1 MRKYCSNGFTLLEM
15 VVAVAIFAVMAS
27 IAYSGLNHTIKTG
40 NQVSE
45 SNQRLSELQFA
56 LSYFS
61 RDWLQVS
68 SRKVRN
74 QYGDEESNIVIEDNS
89 ISFTRSGWSNLL
101 QRKRS
106 NLQRV
111 QYLVLDSKL
120 VRRHWLS
127 LDQGIGEEPFDS
139 VMLHNVKTLE
149 INFVDS
155 ADKNID
161 SWPNEIIQD
170 GSSSPIALKIAVEI
184 ASLGKTWRYLEIPDG
199 AL

>member
-1 MRKYCSNGFTLLEM
+1 MRSIRNRGFTLLEM
-15 VVAVAIFAVMAS
+15 VVAVAIFAIMAA
-27 IAYSGLNHTIKTG
+27 IAYTGLNHTIKVG

-61 RDWLQVS
+61 SDWLQVS
-68 SRKVRN
+68 PRKVRN
-74 QYGDEESNIVIEDNS
+74 QYGDEENNIIIADNS
-89 ISFTRSGWSNLL
+89 VSFTRSGWANLL

-111 QYLVLDSKL
+111 QYLLIDNKL

-127 LDQGIGEEPFDS
+127 LDQGIGEEPLES
-139 VMLHNVKTLE
+139 VLLHNVNALE
-149 INFVDS
+149 VQLVDAS
-155 ADKNID
+155 EKAID
-161 SWPNEIIQD
+161 AWPEDLVRDERQ
-170 GSSSPIALKIAVEI
+170 PIALKFGVEI
-184 ASLGKTWRYLEIPDG
+184 SQLGKTWRYLEIPNG

>member
-1 MRKYCSNGFTLLEM
+1 MRIHRIVGFTLLEM
-15 VVAVAIFAVMAS
+15 VVAVAIFAVMAG
-27 IAYSGLNHTIKTG
+27 IAYGGLNQTIKTG

-74 QYGDEESNIVIEDNS
+74 QYGDEESNIIIEDNS
-89 ISFTRSGWSNLL
+89 ISFTRSGWTNLL

-111 QYLVLDSKL
+111 QYLVVDDKL

-139 VMLHNVKTLE
+139 VMLHNVKALK
-149 INFVDS
+149 INFIDV
-155 ADKNID
+155 AENAMD
-161 SWPNEIIQD
+161 SWPNELIQD
-170 GSSSPIALKIAVEI
+170 GSPPIALKIGVEI
-184 ASLGKTWRYLEIPDG
+184 TRLGKIWRYLEIPDG

>member
-1 MRKYCSNGFTLLEM
+1 MRTIRIGGFTLLEM
-15 VVAVAIFAVMAS
+15 VVAVAIFAVMAG
-27 IAYSGLNHTIKTG
+27 IAYGGLNQTIKTG
-40 NQVSE
+40 SQVSE

-74 QYGDEESNIVIEDNS
+74 QYGDEESNIVIADNGV
-89 ISFTRSGWSNLL
+89 SFTHSGWANLL

-111 QYLVLDSKL
+111 QYLLIDSNL

-139 VMLHNVKTLE
+139 VLLHNVNSLE
-149 INFVDS
+149 IVF
-155 ADKNID
+155 ID
-161 SWPNEIIQD
+161 AAEKAIESWPNELIQD
-170 GSSSPIALKIAVEI
+170 GSKPIAIKISVEI
-184 ASLGKTWRYLEIPDG
+184 AKLGQTWRYLEIPDG

>member
-1 MRKYCSNGFTLLEM
+1 MYRFRISGFTLLEM
-15 VVAVAIFAVMAS
+15 IVAVAIFAVMAS
-27 IAYSGLNHTIKTG
+27 IAYAGLNHTIKTG
-40 NQVSE
+40 NQVNE
-45 SNQRLSELQFA
+45 SNQRLSEIQFA
-56 LSYFS
+56 LSYFD

-74 QYGDEESNIVIEDNS
+74 QYGDEEHNIIIADNN
-89 ISFTRSGWSNLL
+89 IHFTRGGWPNLL

-111 QYLVLDSKL
+111 QYLLVDDQL

-139 VMLHNVKTLE
+139 VLLHNVKALE
-149 INFVDS
+149 INF
-155 ADKNID
+155 ID
-161 SWPNEIIQD
+161 LAEKSIDTWPNELSQN
-170 GSSSPIALKIAVEI
+170 GSQPVALKIVIEI
-184 ASLGKTWRYLEIPDG
+184 AQTGKLWRYLEIPDG

>member
-1 MRKYCSNGFTLLEM
+1 MSNVRSTGFTLLEM
-15 VVAVAIFAVMAS
+15 IVAVAIFAIMAT
-27 IAYSGLNHTIKTG
+27 IAYTGLNHTIKVG
-40 NQVSE
+40 NQVNE
-45 SNQRLSELQFA
+45 SNLRLSELQFA

-74 QYGDEESNIVIEDNS
+74 QYGDEENNIIIADNS
-89 ISFTRSGWSNLL
+89 VSFTRGGWTNLL

-111 QYLVLDSKL
+111 QYLLVDNKL

-127 LDQGIGEEPFDS
+127 LDQGIGEEPLES
-139 VMLHNVKTLE
+139 VLLHNVNALE
-149 INFVDS
+149 VQFVDAS
-155 ADKNID
+155 EKAID
-161 SWPNEIIQD
+161 GWPD
-170 GSSSPIALKIAVEI
+170 GLVSDDRQPIALKFGVEI
-184 ASLGKTWRYLEIPDG
+184 SRLGKTWRYLEIPNG

>member
-1 MRKYCSNGFTLLEM
+1 MRNIRTSGFTLLEM
-15 VVAVAIFAVMAS
+15 VVAVAIFAIMAA
-27 IAYSGLNHTIKTG
+27 IAYTGLNHTIKIG
-40 NQVSE
+40 SQVSE

-74 QYGDEESNIVIEDNS
+74 QYGDEESNIVIEENS
-89 ISFTRSGWSNLL
+89 ISFTHGGWTNLL

-111 QYLVLDSKL
+111 QYLLVDSNL
-120 VRRHWLS
+120 IRRHWLS
-127 LDQGIGEEPFDS
+127 LDQGIGEEPYDS
-139 VMLHNVKTLE
+139 ILLHNVNALE
-149 INFVDS
+149 VYFVDALEKS
-155 ADKNID
+155 IET
-161 SWPNEIIQD
+161 WPDELVRD
-170 GSSSPIALKIAVEI
+170 ESRPIALKIGVDI
-184 ASLGKTWRYLEIPDG
+184 SQLGKTWRYLEIPDG

>member
-1 MRKYCSNGFTLLEM
+1 MPDVRSSGFTLLEM
-15 VVAVAIFAVMAS
+15 IVAVAIFAVMAA
-27 IAYSGLNHTIKTG
+27 IAYTGLNHTIKVG

-45 SNQRLSELQFA
+45 SNLRLSELQFA

-74 QYGDEESNIVIEDNS
+74 QYGDEENNIIIADNS
-89 ISFTRSGWSNLL
+89 VSFTRGGWTNIL

-111 QYLVLDSKL
+111 QYLLVDNKL

-127 LDQGIGEEPFDS
+127 LDQGIGEEPLES
-139 VMLHNVKTLE
+139 VLLHNVNALE
-149 INFVDS
+149 VQFVDAS
-155 ADKNID
+155 EKAID
-161 SWPNEIIQD
+161 AWPDSLVRDERQ
-170 GSSSPIALKIAVEI
+170 PIALKFGVEI
-184 ASLGKTWRYLEIPDG
+184 SQLGKTWRYLEVPNG

>member
-1 MRKYCSNGFTLLEM
+1 MRIYRTDGFTLLEM
-15 VVAVAIFAVMAS
+15 VVAVAIFAVMAG
-27 IAYSGLNHTIKTG
+27 IAYGGLNQTIKTG

-45 SNQRLSELQFA
+45 SNQRLSELQFS

-74 QYGDEESNIVIEDNS
+74 QYGDEESNIIIEDNS

-111 QYLVLDSKL
+111 QYLVIDSNL

-139 VMLHNVKTLE
+139 VMLHNVKNLE
-149 INFVDS
+149 INFVDV
-155 ADKNID
+155 AEKTID
-161 SWPNEIIQD
+161 NWPNELIQD
-170 GSSSPIALKIAVEI
+170 GSSKPIALKIGVEI
-184 ASLGKTWRYLEIPDG
+184 AQLGKTWRYLEIPDG

>member
-1 MRKYCSNGFTLLEM
+1 MRIYRTDGFTLLEM
-15 VVAVAIFAVMAS
+15 VVAVAIFAVLAG

-74 QYGDEESNIVIEDNS
+74 QYGDEESNIIIEDNS

-111 QYLVLDSKL
+111 QYLVVDSKL

-139 VMLHNVKTLE
+139 VMLHNVKNLE
-149 INFVDS
+149 INFVDV
-155 ADKNID
+155 AEKTID
-161 SWPNEIIQD
+161 NWPSELIQD
-170 GSSSPIALKIAVEI
+170 DSSTPIALKIGVEI
-184 ASLGKTWRYLEIPDG
+184 AQLGKTWRYLEIPDG

>member
-1 MRKYCSNGFTLLEM
+1 MRIYRTDGFTLLEM
-15 VVAVAIFAVMAS
+15 VVAVAIFAVMAG

-74 QYGDEESNIVIEDNS
+74 QYGDEESNIIIEDNS
-89 ISFTRSGWSNLL
+89 ISFTHSGWSNLL

-111 QYLVLDSKL
+111 QYLVIDSNL

-149 INFVDS
+149 INFVDV
-155 ADKNID
+155 AEKTID
-161 SWPNEIIQD
+161 NWPDELRQD
-170 GSSSPIALKIAVEI
+170 DSSTPIALKIGVEI
-184 ASLGKTWRYLEIPDG
+184 AQLGNTWRYLEIPDG

>member
-74 QYGDEESNIVIEDNS
+74 QYGDEESNIVIGDNS

-149 INFVDS
+149 INFVD
-155 ADKNID
+155 AAEKTID
-161 SWPNEIIQD
+161 SWPNELIQD
-170 GSSSPIALKIAVEI
+170 GSSSPIALKIGVEI
-184 ASLGKTWRYLEIPDG
+184 TSLGKTWRYLEIPDG

>member
-1 MRKYCSNGFTLLEM
+1 M
-15 VVAVAIFAVMAS
+15 
-27 IAYSGLNHTIKTG
+27 
-40 NQVSE
+40 
-45 SNQRLSELQFA
+45 
-56 LSYFS
+56 
-61 RDWLQVS
+61 QVS

-89 ISFTRSGWSNLL
+89 IIFTRSGWSNLL

-111 QYLVLDSKL
+111 QYLVVDSKL

-149 INFVDS
+149 INFVD
-155 ADKNID
+155 AAEKNID
-161 SWPNEIIQD
+161 SWPNELIQD
-170 GSSSPIALKIAVEI
+170 GSSSPIALKIGVEI